1 METRSTQSSEPSVFP
16 LRWATAAIRR
26 FLATLVEG
34 AIFATRDLLS
44 LGSRSTID
52 SALSRMVVSGRIVRL
67 ASGLFLKVKTDDPDW
82 RPSTEKIVQAKLLS
96 FRRIGVAA
104 ADAQSVA
111 EGETS
116 AAAPEK
122 CETVVYEITGNN
134 SRFRLFNGIIVQV
147 KSIANRKLDLAQC
160 VVGKKLKKLWQSVGT
175 ICADSARAFARGLGR
190 EERTDVKVLLP
201 LLPKKLSD
209 LLGSPWNHSPEVFP
223 VSSIRNDSSGVEWF
237 SLDAINEKR
246 TQRTIKRPPPLL
258 ELNF

>member
-1 METRSTQSSEPSVFP
+1 METQSTQSSEPSVFP

-34 AIFATRDLLS
+34 AIFSTRDVLS

-52 SALSRMVVSGRIVRL
+52 SALSRMVASGCIARL
-67 ASGLFLKVKTDDPDW
+67 ASGLFLKVKVGDPDW

-104 ADAQSVA
+104 TDTQSAA
-111 EGETS
+111 ESETS
-116 AAAPEK
+116 APAPEK
-122 CETVVYEITGNN
+122 FEAVVYEITGN
-134 SRFRLFNGIIVQV
+134 SSKFRLFNGIIVQV
-147 KSIANRKLDLAQC
+147 KSIANRKLDLAQS
-160 VVGKKLKKLWQSVGT
+160 VVGKKLKKVWQSIDT
-175 ICADSARAFARGLGR
+175 ICADSAREFARGLGR

-201 LLPKKLSD
+201 LLPQKLSD
-209 LLGSPWNHSPEVFP
+209 LLGSPWNHRPDVFP

-237 SLDAINEKR
+237 SLGAIKESR
-246 TQRTIKRPPPLL
+246 TQRTMKRPPPLL